1 MDAEGVENCI
11 TDITLMYHWLNP
23 ILCCEPLGKWS
34 RDLGNQAKFKI
45 KIPIIMTISLN
56 TVVVRETDLL
66 VWEFNGFLLSM
77 ITGKT
82 KPL

>member
-45 KIPIIMTISLN
+45 KIPSQCEENKKDIAL
-56 TVVVRETDLL
+56 
-66 VWEFNGFLLSM
+66 
-77 ITGKT
+77 
-82 KPL
+82 